1 MPPKKKRTE
10 HISDKDAKP
19 LILDYLKSQYRPYGV
34 TDIVAN
40 LHNKVS
46 KVAVT
51 RILEALHKKGELI
64 CKTYGRSSFYCYKEI
79 VTETEG
85 EQVTIEA
92 VTQIKEEYLTLD
104 KEFKTLKEE
113 CAQLESQKTNKELL
127 ELKQNMSKEINES
140 NAKLNSMNSG
150 VDINVAKEK
159 LKQLT
164 DVYNTVSIEYQKRL
178 KIVSMTSTN
187 PFLRSNEVSST
198 NTIACLFVVVVSQ
211 YCWTN
216 HGWC

>member
-1 MPPKKKRTE
+1 MPPKKKRAE
-10 HISDKDAKP
+10 HISDEDAKP

-51 RILEALHKKGELI
+51 RILEALHKEGELI

-79 VTETEG
+79 VTENEG
-85 EQVTIEA
+85 EQVTMDA
-92 VTQIKEEYLTLD
+92 VTQMKEEYLNLD
-104 KEFKTLKEE
+104 KTFKTLKEE

-127 ELKQNMSKEINES
+127 ELKENMSKAINES

-150 VDINVAKEK
+150 VDINVAKEQ
-159 LKQLT
+159 LKRLT
-164 DVYNTVSIEYQKRL
+164 DVHNKVSIEYKKRL
-178 KIVSMTSTN
+178 KIVCMMSAN
-187 PFLRSNEVSST
+187 LFAKSNKVK
-198 NTIACLFVVVVSQ
+198 
-211 YCWTN
+211 Y
-216 HGWC
+216 